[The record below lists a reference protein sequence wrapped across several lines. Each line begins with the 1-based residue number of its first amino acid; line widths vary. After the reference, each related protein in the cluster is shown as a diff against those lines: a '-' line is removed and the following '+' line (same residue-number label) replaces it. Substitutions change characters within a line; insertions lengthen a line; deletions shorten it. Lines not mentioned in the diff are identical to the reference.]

1 MLVWFLKPKKNV
13 YVDKQSEEQVSH
25 MFKLASGKIFTL
37 TENKR
42 AEILSWHTYI
52 RYLNI
57 EKKKLSILL

>member
-1 MLVWFLKPKKNV
+1 MKTLMNASMISEAKKNV

-42 AEILSWHTYI
+42 AEILS
-52 RYLNI
+52 
-57 EKKKLSILL
+57 